1 MAARRD
7 GSAIKMNHVSANR
20 SQRARCVVTAFSYAT
35 LRTAVVKVRKSRLD
49 VYAPIG
55 RKNLRRIC
63 VFAHLSK
70 QIIEMLT
77 R

>member
-20 SQRARCVVTAFSYAT
+20 SQRTRCVVTAFSYAT
-35 LRTAVVKVRKSRLD
+35 LRAAVVKTHKSRLD

-55 RKNLRRIC
+55 RKTSGESAFLLICPNRLLRC
-63 VFAHLSK
+63 
-70 QIIEMLT
+70 
-77 R
+77 